1 MEYHRTGRQQ
11 YSYGRGDMSEQMIAE
26 YPEWW
31 FDGTRAKRKLRELN
45 DK

>member
-1 MEYHRTGRQQ
+1 
-11 YSYGRGDMSEQMIAE
+11 MSEEMAAA

-45 DK
+45 DQ